1 MLQRFVIMDNM
12 FQWKRQKVFL
22 MGRCVMLKVKMKI
35 VKTAVLVSILIF
47 IAWMMDTVDSMVED
61 AVLQTFF
68 LAIRNLIHISLIVGW
83 CASLYR
89 RILNKQVRYYMIANG
104 LLMAF
109 WLTAKAIKY
118 EFVSDRMYFLGRYIW
133 YSYYIPMILVPLL
146 GVFIIDHIGKPE
158 DYRISKKM
166 YYLFVPA
173 GLILVGIFTND
184 LHRLAFSFPDG
195 IEWFDSVYKYG
206 VIYFAAM
213 AWFVLGGIY
222 FVVMLLKKSRVPGS
236 KAMQKLPLIIMLGA
250 VVFWTMY
257 CLGIFRSCDLTVVDC
272 LIISLLLE
280 SAIQSG
286 LIPSNTNYDEIFR
299 SSTVAAQIVDES
311 YRPRIMSAVA
321 VPLTVE
327 QMKQAETETVNL
339 GNTLLHSKPITAGH
353 VLWQDDV
360 TQINELM
367 ERLRDTREQLN
378 QSNHLLQAEL
388 ELKEN
393 QAKADE
399 KNRLYDRISK
409 EVAPQLVKVEEILK
423 RIESEP
429 EQAEK
434 LMAKVCVIGSYIK
447 RRGNLLLLWEE
458 NQRIDARE
466 LEYCIRESLD
476 NLRLAKV
483 FTSFECECAG
493 ELLPTHIIAVYDLYE
508 TLVESLLDNVT
519 AMMIRLRCRDGQ
531 ITIKLQVG
539 CEEDIAQN
547 SLDNITVPFGSFSY
561 EIQEED
567 AVISY
572 IVPEGGAKA

>member
-1 MLQRFVIMDNM
+1 
-12 FQWKRQKVFL
+12 
-22 MGRCVMLKVKMKI
+22 MLKVKLTVIKKAI
-35 VKTAVLVSILIF
+35 LVTILIC
-47 IAWMMDTVDSMVED
+47 IAWAMDTVDNMVES
-61 AVLQTFF
+61 AVLQVFF
-68 LAIRNLIHISLIVGW
+68 LTVRNLIHISLIISW

-89 RILNKQVRYYMIANG
+89 RILNKQVRQYMIANG

-118 EFVSDRMYFLGRYIW
+118 DFISSRMYFLGRYIW
-133 YSYYIPMILVPLL
+133 YSYYIPMILIPLL
-146 GVFIIDHIGKPE
+146 GVFIIDHMGKPE
-158 DYRISKKM
+158 DYRIPKKL

-184 LHRLAFSFPDG
+184 LHQLAFSFPEG
-195 IEWFDSVYKYG
+195 IEWFDSIYKYG

-213 AWFVLGGIY
+213 AWFVLSGIY

-236 KAMQKLPLIIMLGA
+236 KAMQKLPLAIMLGA
-250 VVFWTMY
+250 VVFWTLY
-257 CLGIFRSCDLTVVDC
+257 CLEIFRGCDLTVVDC

-299 SSTVAAQIVDES
+299 TSTVAAQIVDEE

-327 QMKQAETETVNL
+327 QMKQAETDTVNL

-360 TQINELM
+360 TQINEML
-367 ERLRDTREQLN
+367 ERLKDTREQLN

-409 EVAPQLVKVEEILK
+409 EVAPQLIKVEEILK
-423 RIESEP
+423 RIDHKP

-458 NQRIDARE
+458 KQRIDARE

-493 ELLPTHIIAVYDLYE
+493 ELLPTHVIAVYDLYE
-508 TLVESLLDNVT
+508 KLVESMLDSVT

-539 CEEDIAQN
+539 CEENIAQN
-547 SLDNITVPFGSFSY
+547 SLANITVPFGSFSY

-567 AVISY
+567 AIVSY
-572 IVPEGGAKA
+572 IVSEGGAGA

>member
-1 MLQRFVIMDNM
+1 
-12 FQWKRQKVFL
+12 
-22 MGRCVMLKVKMKI
+22 MLKVKMKI

-184 LHRLAFSFPDG
+184 LHRLVFSFPDG

>member
-1 MLQRFVIMDNM
+1 
-12 FQWKRQKVFL
+12 
-22 MGRCVMLKVKMKI
+22 MLKVKMKI

-47 IAWMMDTVDSMVED
+47 IAWMMATVDNMVED

-68 LAIRNLIHISLIVGW
+68 LAIRNLIHISLVVGW

-184 LHRLAFSFPDG
+184 LHRLVFSFPDG

>member
-1 MLQRFVIMDNM
+1 
-12 FQWKRQKVFL
+12 
-22 MGRCVMLKVKMKI
+22 MLKVKMKI

-68 LAIRNLIHISLIVGW
+68 LAIRNLIHISLIVRW

-184 LHRLAFSFPDG
+184 LHRLVFSFPDG

-547 SLDNITVPFGSFSY
+547 SLDSITVPFGSFSY

>member
-1 MLQRFVIMDNM
+1 MLRI
-12 FQWKRQKVFL
+12 
-22 MGRCVMLKVKMKI
+22 KMKVVTSAI
-35 VKTAVLVSILIF
+35 FVAVLILL
-47 IAWMMDTVDSMVED
+47 AWMMEGLDNMVAD
-61 AVLQTFF
+61 ATLQAMF
-68 LAIRNLIHISLIVGW
+68 LAIRNLIHISLIAGW

-89 RILNKQVRYYMIANG
+89 RILNKQVRQYMIVNG

-109 WLTAKAIKY
+109 WLMAKAIKY
-118 EFVSDRMYFLGRYIW
+118 DFISSRLYFLGRYIW
-133 YSYYIPMILVPLL
+133 YSYYIPMILIPLL
-146 GVFIIDHIGKPE
+146 GVFIIDHIGKQE
-158 DYRISKKM
+158 DYRIPKKL
-166 YYLFVPA
+166 YYLFIPA
-173 GLILVGIFTND
+173 GLILAGIFTND
-184 LHRLAFSFPDG
+184 LHQLAFSFPEG

-206 VIYFAAM
+206 VIYFFAM

-222 FVVMLLKKSRVPGS
+222 FVVMLLRKSRVPGS
-236 KAMQKLPLIIMLGA
+236 KTMQKLPLVIMLGA
-250 VVFWTMY
+250 VVFWTLY
-257 CLGIFRSCDLTVVDC
+257 CLEIFRDCDLTVVDC
-272 LIISLLLE
+272 LIVSLLLE

-286 LIPSNTNYDEIFR
+286 LIPSNTSYDEIFR
-299 SSTVAAQIVDES
+299 TSTVAAQIVDEA
-311 YRPRIMSAVA
+311 YQPRIMSAVA
-321 VPLTVE
+321 VPLTEE
-327 QMKQAETETVNL
+327 QMKQAETDTVNL

-409 EVAPQLVKVEEILK
+409 EVAPQLVKVEEFLK
-423 RIESEP
+423 RIDSEP

-458 NQRIDARE
+458 NRRIDARE

-493 ELLPTHIIAVYDLYE
+493 VLLPTHIIAVYDLYE
-508 TLVESLLDNVT
+508 SLVERLLDNVT
-519 AMMIRLRCRDGQ
+519 AMMIRLYCRDGG

-539 CEEDIAQN
+539 CEEEIAQN
-547 SLDNITVPFGSFSY
+547 SLAYITVPFGCFSC

-567 AVISY
+567 ALISY
-572 IVPEGGAKA
+572 TVSEGGVKA

>member
-1 MLQRFVIMDNM
+1 
-12 FQWKRQKVFL
+12 
-22 MGRCVMLKVKMKI
+22 MLKVKMKI
-35 VKTAVLVSILIF
+35 VKYAIFVAGLIC
-47 IAWMMDTVDSMVED
+47 IAWMMDTVDNMVED

-68 LAIRNLIHISLIVGW
+68 LAIRNLIHISLIVSW

-184 LHRLAFSFPDG
+184 LHRLVFSFPDG

-206 VIYFAAM
+206 VIYFVAM

-327 QMKQAETETVNL
+327 QMKRAETETVNL

-367 ERLRDTREQLN
+367 ERLRDNREQLN

-423 RIESEP
+423 RIEREP

-458 NQRIDARE
+458 NRRIDARE

-519 AMMIRLRCRDGQ
+519 AMMIRLHCRDSR

-539 CEEDIAQN
+539 CEEQIAQN
-547 SLDNITVPFGSFSY
+547 SLANITVPFGDFSY
-561 EIQEED
+561 DIQEED
-567 AVISY
+567 VMIRY
-572 IVPEGGAKA
+572 TVPEGGAKE

>member
-1 MLQRFVIMDNM
+1 
-12 FQWKRQKVFL
+12 
-22 MGRCVMLKVKMKI
+22 MLKVKMKI

>member
-1 MLQRFVIMDNM
+1 
-12 FQWKRQKVFL
+12 
-22 MGRCVMLKVKMKI
+22 MLKVKMKI

-47 IAWMMDTVDSMVED
+47 IAWMMDTVDNMVED

-184 LHRLAFSFPDG
+184 LHRLVFSFPDG

-393 QAKADE
+393 RAKADE

>member
-1 MLQRFVIMDNM
+1 
-12 FQWKRQKVFL
+12 
-22 MGRCVMLKVKMKI
+22 MLKVRMKI
-35 VKTAVLVSILIF
+35 VKYAILVAVLIC
-47 IAWMMDTVDSMVED
+47 IAWMMDTVDNMVED

-68 LAIRNLIHISLIVGW
+68 LAIRNLIHISLIVSW

-118 EFVSDRMYFLGRYIW
+118 EFISDRMYFLGRYIW
-133 YSYYIPMILVPLL
+133 YSYYIPMILIPLL

-158 DYRISKKM
+158 DYRIPKKM

-184 LHRLAFSFPDG
+184 LHQLAFSFPEG
-195 IEWFDSVYKYG
+195 IEWFDSIYKYG

-250 VVFWTMY
+250 VVFWTLY
-257 CLGIFRSCDLTVVDC
+257 CLGIFRGCDLTVVDC
-272 LIISLLLE
+272 LIVSLLLE

-299 SSTVAAQIVDES
+299 SSTVAAQIVDET
-311 YRPRIMSAVA
+311 YQPRIMSAVA

-327 QMKQAETETVNL
+327 QMKQAETDTVNL

-409 EVAPQLVKVEEILK
+409 EVEPQLVKVEEILK
-423 RIESEP
+423 RIEREP

-458 NQRIDARE
+458 NRRIDARE
-466 LEYCIRESLD
+466 LEYCIRESLN

-483 FTSFECECAG
+483 YTSFECECAG

-519 AMMIRLRCRDGQ
+519 AMMIRLHCREGR
-531 ITIKLQVG
+531 ISIKLQVG
-539 CEEDIAQN
+539 CEEQIAQN
-547 SLDNITVPFGSFSY
+547 SLANITVPFGDFSY
-561 EIQEED
+561 DIQEED
-567 AVISY
+567 VMIRY
-572 IVPEGGAKA
+572 TVPEGGAKA

>member
-1 MLQRFVIMDNM
+1 
-12 FQWKRQKVFL
+12 
-22 MGRCVMLKVKMKI
+22 MLKVRMKI
-35 VKTAVLVSILIF
+35 VKYAILVAVLIC
-47 IAWMMDTVDSMVED
+47 IAWMMDTVDNMVEN

-68 LAIRNLIHISLIVGW
+68 LAIRNLIHISLIVSW

-89 RILNKQVRYYMIANG
+89 RILNKQVRYYMIVNG

-118 EFVSDRMYFLGRYIW
+118 EFISDRMYFLGRYIW
-133 YSYYIPMILVPLL
+133 YSYYIPMILIPLL

-158 DYRISKKM
+158 EYRIPKKM

-173 GLILVGIFTND
+173 GLILAGIFTND
-184 LHRLAFSFPDG
+184 LHQLAFSFPEG

-250 VVFWTMY
+250 VVFWTLY
-257 CLGIFRSCDLTVVDC
+257 CLGIFRGCDLTVVDC
-272 LIISLLLE
+272 LIVSLLLE

-299 SSTVAAQIVDES
+299 SSTVAAQIVDET
-311 YRPRIMSAVA
+311 YQPRIMSAVA

-327 QMKQAETETVNL
+327 QMKQAETDTVNL

-378 QSNHLLQAEL
+378 QNNHLLQAEL

-423 RIESEP
+423 RIEREP

-458 NQRIDARE
+458 NRRIDARE

-483 FTSFECECAG
+483 YTSFECECAG

-519 AMMIRLRCRDGQ
+519 AMMIRLHCREGR
-531 ITIKLQVG
+531 ISIKLQVG
-539 CEEDIAQN
+539 CEEQIAQN
-547 SLDNITVPFGSFSY
+547 SLANITVPFGDFSY
-561 EIQEED
+561 DIQEED
-567 AVISY
+567 VMIRY
-572 IVPEGGAKA
+572 TVPEGGAKA

>member
-1 MLQRFVIMDNM
+1 
-12 FQWKRQKVFL
+12 
-22 MGRCVMLKVKMKI
+22 MLKVKMKI
-35 VKTAVLVSILIF
+35 VKYAIFVAILICT
-47 IAWMMDTVDSMVED
+47 AWVMDMVDDMVED
-61 AVLQTFF
+61 AVLQAFF
-68 LAIRNLIHISLIVGW
+68 LAIRNLIHISLIVSW

-109 WLTAKAIKY
+109 WLMAKAIKY
-118 EFVSDRMYFLGRYIW
+118 EFISDRMYFLGRYIW
-133 YSYYIPMILVPLL
+133 YSYYIPMILIPLL
-146 GVFIIDHIGKPE
+146 GIFIIDHIGKPE

-166 YYLFVPA
+166 YYLYIPA
-173 GLILVGIFTND
+173 VLILVAIFTND
-184 LHRLAFSFPDG
+184 LHQLAFSFPEG
-195 IEWFDSVYKYG
+195 IEWFDSIYKYG
-206 VIYFAAM
+206 VIYFVAM

-250 VVFWTMY
+250 VVFWTLY
-257 CLGIFRSCDLTVVDC
+257 CLEIFRDCDLTVVDC
-272 LIISLLLE
+272 LIVSLLLE

-299 SSTVAAQIVDES
+299 SSTVAAQIVDEA
-311 YRPRIMSAVA
+311 YQPRIMSAVA
-321 VPLTVE
+321 VPLTME
-327 QMKQAETETVNL
+327 QMKQAESDTVNL

-423 RIESEP
+423 RIEREP

-519 AMMIRLRCRDGQ
+519 AMMIRLHCRDGR

-547 SLDNITVPFGSFSY
+547 SLANITVPFGDFSY

-567 AVISY
+567 AMISY
-572 IVPEGGAKA
+572 TVPEGGAKA

>member
-1 MLQRFVIMDNM
+1 
-12 FQWKRQKVFL
+12 
-22 MGRCVMLKVKMKI
+22 MLKVKMKI
-35 VKTAVLVSILIF
+35 VKYAIFVAVLIC
-47 IAWMMDTVDSMVED
+47 IAWMMDTVDNMVED

-68 LAIRNLIHISLIVGW
+68 LAIRNLIHISLIVSW

-109 WLTAKAIKY
+109 WLMAKAIKY
-118 EFVSDRMYFLGRYIW
+118 EFISSRMYFLGRYIW
-133 YSYYIPMILVPLL
+133 YSYYIPMILIPLL
-146 GVFIIDHIGKPE
+146 GVFVIDHIGKPE
-158 DYRISKKM
+158 DYRIPKKM

-173 GLILVGIFTND
+173 GLILAGIFTND
-184 LHRLAFSFPDG
+184 LHQLAFSFPDG
-195 IEWFDSVYKYG
+195 IEWFDSIYKYG

-250 VVFWTMY
+250 VVFWTLY
-257 CLGIFRSCDLTVVDC
+257 CLEIFRGCDLTVVDC
-272 LIISLLLE
+272 LIVSLLLE

-299 SSTVAAQIVDES
+299 SSTVAAQIVDEA

-423 RIESEP
+423 RIEREP

-458 NQRIDARE
+458 NRRIDARE

-483 FTSFECECAG
+483 YTSFECECAG

-519 AMMIRLRCRDGQ
+519 AMMIRLHCREGR
-531 ITIKLQVG
+531 ISIKLQVG
-539 CEEDIAQN
+539 CEEQIAQN
-547 SLDNITVPFGSFSY
+547 SLANITVPFGEFSY
-561 EIQEED
+561 DIQEED
-567 AVISY
+567 VMIRY
-572 IVPEGGAKA
+572 TVPEGGAKA

>member
-1 MLQRFVIMDNM
+1 
-12 FQWKRQKVFL
+12 
-22 MGRCVMLKVKMKI
+22 MLKIKITTVKSAILM
-35 VKTAVLVSILIF
+35 TILI
-47 IAWMMDTVDSMVED
+47 IVAWMMDTFDNMVGD
-61 AVLQTFF
+61 AVLQALF
-68 LAIRNLIHISLIVGW
+68 LAIRNLIHISLIILW
-83 CASLYR
+83 CTSLYR
-89 RILNKQVRYYMIANG
+89 RILNKQVRWYMIANG

-109 WLTAKAIKY
+109 WLTAKAVKY
-118 EFVSDRMYFLGRYIW
+118 EFISSRLYFLGRYIW
-133 YSYYIPMILVPLL
+133 YSYYIPMIMIPLM
-146 GVFIIDHIGKPE
+146 GVFIIDHIGKSE
-158 DYRISKKM
+158 DYRTPKKM
-166 YYLFVPA
+166 YYLYVPA
-173 GLILVGIFTND
+173 VLILVGIFTND
-184 LHRLAFSFPDG
+184 LHQLAFSFPEG
-195 IEWFDSVYKYG
+195 IEWFDSIYKYR

-213 AWFVLGGIY
+213 AWFVAGGIY

-236 KAMQKLPLIIMLGA
+236 KAMQKLPLFIMLGA
-250 VVFWTMY
+250 VVFWTLY
-257 CLGIFRSCDLTVVDC
+257 CLEIFRGCDLTVVDC

-286 LIPSNTNYDEIFR
+286 LIPSNTNYEEIFR
-299 SSTVAAQIVDES
+299 SATVAAQIVDEG
-311 YRPRIMSAVA
+311 YHPRIMSAAA

-327 QMKQAETETVNL
+327 QMKQAETDMVNL

-393 QAKADE
+393 RAKADE

-423 RIESEP
+423 RIDSEP

-458 NQRIDARE
+458 NQRINARE

-476 NLRLAKV
+476 NLHLAKV

-519 AMMIRLRCRDGQ
+519 AMMIRLRCRAGQ

-539 CEEDIAQN
+539 CEEEIAQN
-547 SLDNITVPFGSFSY
+547 SLVDLRVPFGSFSY

-567 AVISY
+567 AIISY
-572 IVPEGGAKA
+572 TVPEGGAEA

>member
-1 MLQRFVIMDNM
+1 
-12 FQWKRQKVFL
+12 
-22 MGRCVMLKVKMKI
+22 MLKVKMKI

-68 LAIRNLIHISLIVGW
+68 LAIRNLIHISLIVSW

-184 LHRLAFSFPDG
+184 LHRLTFSFPDG

>member
-1 MLQRFVIMDNM
+1 
-12 FQWKRQKVFL
+12 
-22 MGRCVMLKVKMKI
+22 MLKVKLTVIKKAI
-35 VKTAVLVSILIF
+35 LVTILIC
-47 IAWMMDTVDSMVED
+47 IAWAMDTVDNMVES
-61 AVLQTFF
+61 AVLQVFF
-68 LAIRNLIHISLIVGW
+68 LTVRNLIHISLIISW

-89 RILNKQVRYYMIANG
+89 RILNKQVRQYMIANG

-118 EFVSDRMYFLGRYIW
+118 DFISSRMYFLGRYIW
-133 YSYYIPMILVPLL
+133 YSYYIPMILIPLL
-146 GVFIIDHIGKPE
+146 GVFIIDHMGKPE
-158 DYRISKKM
+158 DYRIPKKL

-184 LHRLAFSFPDG
+184 LHQLAFSFPEG
-195 IEWFDSVYKYG
+195 IEWFDSIYKYG

-213 AWFVLGGIY
+213 AWFVLSGIY

-236 KAMQKLPLIIMLGA
+236 KAMQKLPLAIMLGA
-250 VVFWTMY
+250 VVFWTLY
-257 CLGIFRSCDLTVVDC
+257 CLEIFRGCDLTVVDC

-299 SSTVAAQIVDES
+299 TSTVAAQIVDEE

-327 QMKQAETETVNL
+327 QMKQAETDTVNL

-360 TQINELM
+360 TQINEML
-367 ERLRDTREQLN
+367 ERLKDTREQLN

-409 EVAPQLVKVEEILK
+409 EVAPQLIKVEEILK
-423 RIESEP
+423 RIDHNP

-458 NQRIDARE
+458 KQRIDARE

-493 ELLPTHIIAVYDLYE
+493 ELLPTHVIAVYDLYE
-508 TLVESLLDNVT
+508 KLVESMLDSVT

-539 CEEDIAQN
+539 CEENIAQN
-547 SLDNITVPFGSFSY
+547 SLANITVPFGSFSY

-567 AVISY
+567 AIVSY
-572 IVPEGGAKA
+572 IVSEGGAGA

>member
-1 MLQRFVIMDNM
+1 MLRAKLTV
-12 FQWKRQKVFL
+12 
-22 MGRCVMLKVKMKI
+22 LKYAAI
-35 VKTAVLVSILIF
+35 VAVLIC
-47 IAWMMDTVDSMVED
+47 IAWAMDTVDNMVES
-61 AVLQTFF
+61 AVLQAFF
-68 LAIRNLIHISLIVGW
+68 LAIRNLIHISMIVSW

-89 RILNKQVRYYMIANG
+89 RILNKQVRQHMIAVG

-109 WLTAKAIKY
+109 WLMAKAVKY
-118 EFVSDRMYFLGRYIW
+118 DFVSDKTYFLGRYIW
-133 YSYYIPMILVPLL
+133 YSYYIPMILIPLF
-146 GVFIIDHIGKPE
+146 GVFFIDHIGKEE
-158 DYRISKKM
+158 DYRIPKKL
-166 YYLFVPA
+166 YYLYIPA
-173 GLILVGIFTND
+173 FLILAGIFTND
-184 LHRLAFSFPDG
+184 LHQMAFSFPEG
-195 IEWFDSVYKYG
+195 IEWFDSIYKYG

-250 VVFWTMY
+250 VVFWTLY
-257 CLGIFRSCDLTVVDC
+257 CLEIFRGCDLTVVDC

-299 SSTVAAQIVDES
+299 TSTVAAQIVDEE
-311 YRPRIMSAVA
+311 YRPRIMSAAA
-321 VPLTVE
+321 VPFSVE
-327 QMKQAETETVNL
+327 KMKQAETDTVNL

-367 ERLRDTREQLN
+367 ERLKDTREQLN
-378 QSNHLLQAEL
+378 QNNHLLQAEL

-423 RIESEP
+423 RIDNEP

-458 NQRIDARE
+458 NRRIDARE

-476 NLRLAKV
+476 NLKLAKV
-483 FTSFECECAG
+483 FTAFDCQCAG
-493 ELLPTHIIAVYDLYE
+493 ELLPTHVVAVYDLYE

-519 AMMIRLRCRDGQ
+519 AMMIRLRCVDGRAE
-531 ITIKLQVG
+531 IKLQVG
-539 CEEDIAQN
+539 CEEQIAQS
-547 SLDNITVPFGSFSY
+547 SLESITVPFGSFSY

-567 AVISY
+567 AMISY
-572 IVPEGGAKA
+572 IVPEGGAGA

>member
-1 MLQRFVIMDNM
+1 
-12 FQWKRQKVFL
+12 
-22 MGRCVMLKVKMKI
+22 MLKIKMPTVKKAI
-35 VKTAVLVSILIF
+35 LVAILIM
-47 IAWMMDTVDSMVED
+47 IAWLMDEIDNTVED
-61 AVLQTFF
+61 AVLQALF
-68 LAIRNLIHISLIVGW
+68 LAIRNLIHISLIIRW
-83 CASLYR
+83 CTSLYR
-89 RILNKQVRYYMIANG
+89 RILNKQVRQYMIVNG

-118 EFVSDRMYFLGRYIW
+118 EFISSRLYFLGRYIW
-133 YSYYIPMILVPLL
+133 YSYYIPMILIPLF
-146 GVFIIDHIGKPE
+146 GIFIIDHIEKPE
-158 DYRISKKM
+158 DYRIPRKM
-166 YYLFVPA
+166 YYWYIPA
-173 GLILVGIFTND
+173 VLILAGIFTND
-184 LHRLAFSFPDG
+184 LHQLAFSFPEG
-195 IEWFDSVYKYG
+195 IEWFDSIYKYR
-206 VIYFAAM
+206 VIYFVAM
-213 AWFVLGGIY
+213 TWFVTCGLY

-236 KAMQKLPLIIMLGA
+236 KTMQKLPLFIMLGA
-250 VVFWTMY
+250 ALFWTLY

-299 SSTVAAQIVDES
+299 TSTVAAQIVDEA
-311 YRPRIMSAVA
+311 YQPRIMSAAA

-327 QMKQAETETVNL
+327 QMKQAENDTVNL
-339 GNTLLHSKPITAGH
+339 GNALLHSKPITAGH

-367 ERLRDTREQLN
+367 ERLRNTREQLD

-393 QAKADE
+393 RAKADE
-399 KNRLYDRISK
+399 KNRLYDRISR
-409 EVAPQLVKVEEILK
+409 EVAPQLLKVEEILK
-423 RIESEP
+423 RIDSEP

-458 NQRIDARE
+458 NQRINARE

-493 ELLPTHIIAVYDLYE
+493 ELSPAHMIAVYDLYE
-508 TLVESLLDNVT
+508 NLVESLLDNVT
-519 AMMIRLRCRDGQ
+519 AMMIRLRCQEGQ

-539 CEEDIAQN
+539 CEEEIAQN
-547 SLDNITVPFGSFSY
+547 SLDDISVPFGSFSY

-567 AVISY
+567 AIVSY
-572 IVPEGGAKA
+572 TVAEGGTEA

>member
-1 MLQRFVIMDNM
+1 
-12 FQWKRQKVFL
+12 
-22 MGRCVMLKVKMKI
+22 MLKVKMKI
-35 VKTAVLVSILIF
+35 VKYAILVAMLICV
-47 IAWMMDTVDSMVED
+47 AWMMDTVDNMVED

-68 LAIRNLIHISLIVGW
+68 LAIRNLIHISLIVSW

-109 WLTAKAIKY
+109 WLMAKAIKY
-118 EFVSDRMYFLGRYIW
+118 EFISSRMYFLGRYIW
-133 YSYYIPMILVPLL
+133 YSYYIPMILIPLL

-158 DYRISKKM
+158 DYRIPKKM

-184 LHRLAFSFPDG
+184 LHQLAFSFPEG
-195 IEWFDSVYKYG
+195 IEWFDSIYKYG
-206 VIYFAAM
+206 MIYFAAM

-250 VVFWTMY
+250 VVFWTLY
-257 CLGIFRSCDLTVVDC
+257 CLGIFRGCDLTVVDC
-272 LIISLLLE
+272 LIVSLLLE

-299 SSTVAAQIVDES
+299 SSTVAAQIVDET
-311 YRPRIMSAVA
+311 YQPRIMSAVA

-327 QMKQAETETVNL
+327 QMKQAETDTVNL

-423 RIESEP
+423 RIEREP

-458 NQRIDARE
+458 NRRIDARE

-483 FTSFECECAG
+483 YTSFECECAG

-519 AMMIRLRCRDGQ
+519 AMMIRLHCKEGR
-531 ITIKLQVG
+531 ISIKLQVG
-539 CEEDIAQN
+539 CEEQIAQN
-547 SLDNITVPFGSFSY
+547 SLANITVPFGDFSY
-561 EIQEED
+561 DIQEED
-567 AVISY
+567 VMIRY
-572 IVPEGGAKA
+572 TVPEGGAKA

>member
-1 MLQRFVIMDNM
+1 
-12 FQWKRQKVFL
+12 
-22 MGRCVMLKVKMKI
+22 MLKVKMKI

-47 IAWMMDTVDSMVED
+47 IAWMMDTVDNMVED

-68 LAIRNLIHISLIVGW
+68 LAIRNLIHISLIVSW

-133 YSYYIPMILVPLL
+133 YSYYIPMILIPLL

-213 AWFVLGGIY
+213 AWFVLAGIY

-508 TLVESLLDNVT
+508 TLVESILDNVT

>member
-1 MLQRFVIMDNM
+1 
-12 FQWKRQKVFL
+12 
-22 MGRCVMLKVKMKI
+22 MLKVRMKI
-35 VKTAVLVSILIF
+35 VKYAILVAVLIC
-47 IAWMMDTVDSMVED
+47 IAWMMDTVDNMVEN

-68 LAIRNLIHISLIVGW
+68 LAIRNLIHISLIVSW

-89 RILNKQVRYYMIANG
+89 RILNKQVRYYMIVNG

-118 EFVSDRMYFLGRYIW
+118 EFISDRMYFLGRYIW
-133 YSYYIPMILVPLL
+133 YSYYIPMILIPLL

-158 DYRISKKM
+158 EYRIPKKM

-173 GLILVGIFTND
+173 GLILAGIFTND
-184 LHRLAFSFPDG
+184 LHQLAFSFPEG

-250 VVFWTMY
+250 VVFWTLY
-257 CLGIFRSCDLTVVDC
+257 CLGIFRGCDLTVVDC
-272 LIISLLLE
+272 LIVSLLLE

-299 SSTVAAQIVDES
+299 SSTVAAQIVDET
-311 YRPRIMSAVA
+311 YQPRIMSAVA

-327 QMKQAETETVNL
+327 QMKQAETDTVNL

-378 QSNHLLQAEL
+378 QNNHLLQAEL

-423 RIESEP
+423 RIEREP

-458 NQRIDARE
+458 NRRIDARE

-483 FTSFECECAG
+483 YTSFECECAG

-519 AMMIRLRCRDGQ
+519 AMMIRLHCREGR
-531 ITIKLQVG
+531 ISIKLQVG
-539 CEEDIAQN
+539 CEEQIAQN
-547 SLDNITVPFGSFSY
+547 SLANITVPFGELSY
-561 EIQEED
+561 DIQEED
-567 AVISY
+567 VMIRY
-572 IVPEGGAKA
+572 TVPEGGAKA